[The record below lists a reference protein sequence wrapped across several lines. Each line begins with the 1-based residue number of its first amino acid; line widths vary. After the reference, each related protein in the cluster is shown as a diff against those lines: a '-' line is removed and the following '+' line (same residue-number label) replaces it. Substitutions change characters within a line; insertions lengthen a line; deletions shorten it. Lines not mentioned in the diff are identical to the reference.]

1 MKISKFIH
9 YFHPGDL
16 KPPLNV
22 YFSGYR
28 TAEGF
33 EGYFMMKRM
42 NAPFILI
49 ADPRIEGGAFYLGSE
64 NYEQAIRKVIQNAL
78 DYLGFANNQL
88 ILSGLSMGSFG
99 ALYYATKLNP
109 AAVIVGK
116 PLINL
121 GTIANNMKLV
131 RPNDFGTS
139 LDILR
144 LNQNGITNKDVVQL
158 DNHFGSKFSIVIC
171 Q

>member
-1 MKISKFIH
+1 
-9 YFHPGDL
+9 
-16 KPPLNV
+16 
-22 YFSGYR
+22 
-28 TAEGF
+28 
-33 EGYFMMKRM
+33 
-42 NAPFILI
+42 
-49 ADPRIEGGAFYLGSE
+49 
-64 NYEQAIRKVIQNAL
+64 
-78 DYLGFANNQL
+78 QL

-144 LNQNGITNKDVVQL
+144 LNQNDITNKDVVQL
-158 DNHFGSKFSIVIC
+158 DNHFW
-171 Q
+171 

>member
-1 MKISKFIH
+1 M
-9 YFHPGDL
+9 
-16 KPPLNV
+16 

-33 EGYFMMKRM
+33 EGFFMMNRL

-49 ADPRIEGGAFYLGSE
+49 SDPRIEGGPLFRSE
-64 NYEQAIRKVIQNAL
+64 DYENGIKDVIQGA
-78 DYLGFANNQL
+78 LGFTHDQL

-99 ALYYATKLNP
+99 ALYYATRLQP

-116 PLINL
+116 PLINV

-139 LDILR
+139 LM
-144 LNQNGITNKDVVQL
+144 
-158 DNHFGSKFSIVIC
+158 F
-171 Q
+171 